1 LTPSIARSP
10 EGPSDSAGESS
21 ADPLVIRRIQRF
33 AVALG
38 LISILAAVVT
48 GWLAY
53 KVSRQRLIEI
63 DREDVLGHAR
73 MSAEALIGAGLDN
86 LDPPILSTMA
96 AQFAREEKVWPGSY
110 LCVIDS
116 QGVLRFHS
124 ADSSKVGRSIG
135 DLPFLCDAVLGAK
148 PKTLLDLLTT
158 LQDSGSSDPYGTGS
172 DAWVGRYMS
181 VEGGEQLAA
190 FVYVPRPAALV
201 GILVPWIDVER
212 QVRRTTLPWTIGFG
226 LIVLVAA
233 PLSLWGLTKAYADS
247 ERAARRARDAEHRAA
262 DQVLILREIDRA
274 ILSGGSVEE
283 IVHAALARMER
294 LTRFFRTSVAL
305 LLEKERVAK
314 LIVVRSTEETSVGA
328 GTEVP
333 LGEVPFLD
341 LAALRNGREMRIPD
355 LDARPDLPAFMKKLR
370 SEGVRSSAILPLA
383 CRGELLGTLNVS
395 SDRVGGLSSEDL
407 ELAREVGDVLAL
419 AVLQARLR
427 ERLEEQA
434 AGLERRVEERT
445 RQLSEVNTE
454 LEGYVRSVSHDLRAP
469 LRAVHGFG
477 NLLLEEAGSKLE
489 KNEREYLERMV
500 SASGRMDALV
510 RDLLTYSR
518 LAREDVAPKVL
529 DLQHVLAEARGL
541 LQVDL
546 DERSAT
552 LEIVQPIHAVVGHHS
567 SLVQAVA
574 NLLSN
579 AAKFVAPG
587 VRPRI
592 RVRTEPRGD
601 KVRLWIEDNG
611 IGISAADHEKMFRMF
626 ERLKGSEHYPGT
638 GIGLAIVRRSVERM
652 GGTTGVESQPG
663 EGSRF
668 WIELPRAETSA

>member
-1 LTPSIARSP
+1 MTPSIARSP
-10 EGPSDSAGESS
+10 ARSSDPAGD
-21 ADPLVIRRIQRF
+21 AANPTVIRRIQRF

-38 LISILAAVVT
+38 LLSILAAAVT

-53 KVSRQRLIEI
+53 KVSRQRLIEV

-73 MSAEALIGAGLDN
+73 VSAEALIGAGIETLE
-86 LDPPILSTMA
+86 LPILERMRT
-96 AQFAREEKVWPGSY
+96 QFAREERVWPGSY

-116 QGVLRFHS
+116 QGVLRLHS
-124 ADSSKVGRSIG
+124 TDSSKVGLSIG
-135 DLPFLCDAVLGAK
+135 DRPFLCDPVLGAK
-148 PKTLLDLLTT
+148 PKTLLDLLST
-158 LQDSGSSDPYGTGS
+158 LKGSGSTDPFGTGS
-172 DAWVGRYMS
+172 DSWVGRYMS
-181 VEGGEQLAA
+181 VDHGEQLAA
-190 FVYVPRPAALV
+190 FVYVPRPSVLV

-212 QVRRTTLPWTIGFG
+212 QVRRTTLPWAIGFG

-247 ERAARRARDAEHRAA
+247 ERAARRAREAEQRAA
-262 DQVLILREIDRA
+262 EQVLILREIDRA

-283 IVHAALARMER
+283 IVRAALARMER
-294 LTRFFRTSVAL
+294 LTRFFRASVAL
-305 LLEKERVAK
+305 LVEKKRVARI
-314 LIVVRSTEETSVGA
+314 IVVQSAEETAVGA

-333 LGEVPFLD
+333 LEDVPFLD
-341 LAALRNGREMRIPD
+341 LAALRSGRETVIPD
-355 LDARPDLPAFMKKLR
+355 LDVRADLPPFMRKLR
-370 SEGVRSSAILPLA
+370 SEGVRSTAILPLA
-383 CRGELLGTLNVS
+383 CRGELLGTLTVS
-395 SDRVGGLSSEDL
+395 FDRTGGPSPGDL

-419 AVLQARLR
+419 AVLQGQLR
-427 ERLEEQA
+427 ERLEGQA
-434 AGLERRVEERT
+434 SELERRVEERT

-477 NLLLEEAGSKLE
+477 NLLLEEAGAKLE

-518 LAREDVAPKVL
+518 LAREDVAPRTL

-541 LQVDL
+541 LQVEL
-546 DERSAT
+546 DERGAKIDV
-552 LEIVQPIHAVVGHHS
+552 LQPILPVVGHHS

-587 VRPRI
+587 VRPEI
-592 RVRTEPRGD
+592 RVRTERHGD
-601 KVRLWIEDNG
+601 RVRLWVEDNG
-611 IGISAADHEKMFRMF
+611 IGILPADQEKMFRMF
-626 ERLKGSEHYPGT
+626 ERLKGAEHYPGT

-652 GGTTGVESQPG
+652 GGAAGVESQPG

-668 WIELPRAETSA
+668 WIELPGAESGA